1 MKILSKNDALKL
13 IDSRFHDKVID
24 TTLISSEI
32 NAREIDF
39 SKRVDILLK
48 IELIRAYS
56 TCDNDLFE
64 YYKKLYFETI
74 SLFTDN
80 TFIEPGDTNKKSPS
94 DYISIFT
101 DLYDRVEKDGFNFSI
116 GAIPFSGGT
125 PLDGAHRIAIAYLLN
140 ANISIIDI
148 GSSSVDYGVNYFSHK
163 GASDSLISELVSLL
177 VKYDNNIRTAIIWP
191 AAKIDLKTV
200 VNSFGDTY
208 LFGKRLSL
216 NENGVNNLC
225 VSAYKNEPW
234 VGNDKNNWYGAKGK
248 STYCY
253 AENDTT
259 IIIFKPSYKGQDL
272 EIKDKIRSLCGG
284 TKHCI
289 HSTDYN
295 KDTFEIVSCTF
306 PVHSEKY
313 LNAINLKEISK
324 LRKYLFEKCMANHI
338 ITGSSFMGVLGIRNS
353 FDVDTIS
360 LDQKGD
366 HNIYKHMFS
375 KKIESL
381 FSIGACYYEF
391 LDLKFLSLEE
401 TLLFKKQRSEKKDIE
416 DIKLINIFLSTKTK
430 RFYDLI
436 LILKTRLRQKARRI
450 KNFLIHNLIF
460 VLKKMYLY
468 TIVKRVYGK
477 INS

>member
-1 MKILSKNDALKL
+1 MNVLSKDEALKL
-13 IDSRFHDKVID
+13 IDSRFHDKIID
-24 TTLISSEI
+24 SELICSEI
-32 NAREIDF
+32 NVREIDF

-48 IELIRAYS
+48 IELIKAYS

-64 YYKKLYFETI
+64 YYKELYFETI

-80 TFIEPGDTNKKSPS
+80 TFIEPGDANKKSPS

-101 DLYDRVEKDGFNFSI
+101 DLYDNVRNDGFDFSI
-116 GAIPFSGGT
+116 GVIPFSRGT

-140 ANISIIDI
+140 YNVSIIDI
-148 GSSSVDYGVNYFSHK
+148 GASPVDYGISYFNHR
-163 GASDSLISELVSLL
+163 GASDILISELVSLL
-177 VKYDNNIRTAIIWP
+177 LKYEKKIRAAIIWP
-191 AAKIDLKTV
+191 AVKIDLKTV
-200 VNSFGDTY
+200 VDSFGGT
-208 LFGKRLSL
+208 FVFSKRLSL

-234 VGNDKNNWYGAKGK
+234 IGDYKNNWHGAKGK

-259 IIIFKPSYKGQDL
+259 IIIFKPSYVGQDL
-272 EIKDKIRSLCGG
+272 EIKNQIRSLCGG

-289 HSTDYN
+289 HSTDDN
-295 KDTFEIVSCTF
+295 EDTLQIASCTF
-306 PVHSEKY
+306 PVNSEKY

-324 LRKYLFEKCMANHI
+324 LMSHLFQKNIMHHI

-353 FDVDTIS
+353 SDIDTIS

-381 FSIGACYYEF
+381 FSIGVCHYEF
-391 LDLKFLSLEE
+391 LGLKFLSLEE
-401 TLLFKKQRSEKKDIE
+401 TLFFKKQRNEKKDSD
-416 DIKLINIFLSTKTK
+416 DIKLINMFLSNKTK
-430 RFYDLI
+430 KFYDML
-436 LILKTRLRQKARRI
+436 LILKTRFRQKIRRL
-450 KNFLIHNLIF
+450 KFFLIQKFIF
-460 VLKKMYLY
+460 ILKKTHLFNL
-468 TIVKRVYGK
+468 VKRVYAK
-477 INS
+477 IC

>member
-1 MKILSKNDALKL
+1 MKVLSKDETLKL
-13 IDSRFHDKVID
+13 IDSRFHDKVIG
-24 TTLISSEI
+24 TTFISSEI

-48 IELIRAYS
+48 IELIKAYAA
-56 TCDNDLFE
+56 CDNDLFE
-64 YYKKLYFETI
+64 HYKKLYFETI

-80 TFIEPGDTNKKSPS
+80 TFIEPGDSNKRSPS
-94 DYISIFT
+94 DYIGIFIE
-101 DLYDRVEKDGFNFSI
+101 LYDNVKKYGFDFSR
-116 GAIPFSGGT
+116 GVIPFSGGT

-140 ANISIIDI
+140 SNLAIIDI
-148 GSSSVDYGVNYFSHK
+148 GFSSVDYGINYFSHR

-177 VKYDNNIRTAIIWP
+177 VKYDNNIRAAIIWP
-191 AAKIDLKTV
+191 AVKIDLKTV

-234 VGNDKNNWYGAKGK
+234 VGSDKNNWHGAKGK
-248 STYCY
+248 SAYCY

-259 IIIFKPSYKGQDL
+259 IIIFKLSYAGQDL

-289 HSTDYN
+289 HSTDGN

-313 LNAINLKEISK
+313 LNAISLKEISK
-324 LRKYLFEKCMANHI
+324 LRKHLMEKGIANHI

-360 LDQKGD
+360 LDQKGE
-366 HNIYKHMFS
+366 HNTYKHMFS
-375 KKIESL
+375 RKIESL

-401 TLLFKKQRSEKKDIE
+401 ILLFKKQRNEKKDNE
-416 DIKLINIFLSTKTK
+416 DIKLINMFLSAKTK
-430 RFYDLI
+430 RFYDFVLI
-436 LILKTRLRQKARRI
+436 FKTGLRQQKRHI
-450 KNFLIHNLIF
+450 KTFLIHNLIF
-460 VLKKMYLY
+460 VLKKIRLY
-468 TIVKRVYGK
+468 AIVKGVYSK
-477 INS
+477 IS